1 MKKKSLLIILL
12 IILLLIICG
21 LIFYFKNPTRLNGEE
36 KRWINDNISN
46 IQNINIIND
55 VNIFG
60 NIGAGVYYSFL
71 DDFTKEYEIK
81 FNPITINN
89 EEQSTNL
96 SLTVGNTLPDNALN
110 FYTDHYV
117 LVSKKNESI
126 TNIQNIKNKKIGI
139 LKKDSEYVKKYL
151 SFLEGNTFTEY
162 ANADE
167 LIKGLSGSSVDS
179 LVIPRIEYIN
189 LILANN
195 FTINYHFSDL
205 TRNYYIKDESN
216 STLFQILKKFYT
228 KWEETS
234 LEDKIYAEELKIF
247 KENLKISDAEMDEL
261 QKSSIK
267 YGYLNYLPYEIYGD
281 GKYGG
286 IVSKYLTSFSAFSE
300 IDIDYKK
307 YNNEKQFIRDINNSK
322 LDLYPNFYNNN
333 LNGKDISLNLP
344 IVFAIYANK
353 ENPIVIQSVESLKN
367 KTIYIEENSY
377 LQTKL
382 SVLDGCTLKT
392 FKLSKINSILKNK
405 DNLILLD
412 KQVGD
417 YLLKSSLKNYSIRYS
432 YNLNSAYNLKSL
444 KSDTLNTLISK
455 YFNYLDNNAII
466 NEGTYESE
474 ILEKRGTLIGS
485 LARWALWT
493 IIIIFVILL
502 FIYRSSKKVRLQKKI
517 KKEDKL
523 KFIDQLTSLKNR
535 NYLNENL
542 STWNKNTI
550 YPQSVVM
557 VDLNKIQEINDTLGY
572 DQGDRQIK
580 AAANILIKTQL
591 DNSDI
596 IRTDGN
602 EFMIY
607 FVGYNRKQITSYMN
621 KLNKNFKT
629 LPFDY
634 GICISYSMIEN
645 DLKSI
650 EDAINECV
658 EDIKNQ
664 KKDEEK

>member
-286 IVSKYLTSFSAFSE
+286 IVSKYLTRFSAFSE

-307 YNNEKQFIRDINNSK
+307 YNNEKQSIRDINNSK

-333 LNGKDISLNLP
+333 LNGKDISLNIP
-344 IVFAIYANK
+344 IVFAVYANK

-432 YNLNSAYNLKSL
+432 YNLNSTYNLKSL

-455 YFNYLDNNAII
+455 YFNYLDNNTII